1 MAEENTFNFENY
13 TQDQAIDFGNEQA
26 LQGDAQIFNQ
36 NEAQI
41 DPSAYFQEGN
51 TVLKETAGIEGVTVD
66 DNLFNQN
73 NTYQDNTMDTN
84 AIFGNTLKTGT
95 EVPEYFG
102 QGTTTTT
109 TNVTNI
115 DEGTN
120 FFGETTQTQV
130 PESNFDTNAYFSD
143 NNVDTNAIFQQSEPI
158 QTTTTTTTETN
169 TYFNQAQEIQPQFG
183 ETQVLP
189 TTETNQFTTQFID
202 SSPQDFGQI
211 QTTTTT
217 TAQPFEQNSY
227 EPYKAT
233 GAQENINAL
242 GYGTSE
248 AQTGFNI
255 KPANITPPPQPFF
268 PPVAPITQTKTTTT
282 KTFVQQNP
290 IPEPVFP
297 NTTQT
302 FETLDYEQY
311 PTTSVPKHQPQY
323 DTTQFQQ
330 FLDATPLTT
339 STFVTPTEPQY
350 SPESQQP
357 VTIQQTT
364 PTVVPQANIQ
374 ATYTAIPPPKPKITY
389 VQPTNVITQPTTT
402 VVPAQQTYVEP
413 TYTQVNEV
421 PVQTQ
426 YTQPGHIPGYQYINK
441 LVDEDFKRG
450 RPVYKETVIKQVTPT
465 LQTNG
470 QVNQYNA
477 PTYRV
482 GDVTPAIRNNIGLS
496 KLGYS
501 NSYNLGTTNVPT
513 LNNITPTITTPT
525 INVPNVNVPSINTPN
540 LNVPS
545 INTPNLNV
553 PNINVPSINTP
564 NLNVPNINVPTLNTP
579 NLNVPNIN
587 VPTLNTPNL
596 NVPNINVPTLNTPN
610 LKVPNLNVP
619 SINTPNLNVPN
630 LNVPS
635 INTPTLNT
643 PNLNV
648 PNINVPS
655 INTPTINTPSL
666 NVPNIN
672 VPSINTPTINTPN
685 LNVPNINVPSIN
697 TPNLNVPS
705 INTPNINT
713 NLGLDNL
720 GNALNNNINNLN
732 TNLTNNVN
740 NVVGNINSG
749 LDKMGKASSYNV
761 GANTITPLLNN
772 AGLQTANIAADNTR
786 LPQLKDFL

>member
-143 NNVDTNAIFQQSEPI
+143 NNVDTNAIFEQSSPI
-158 QTTTTTTTETN
+158 QTTTATTTTETN

-202 SSPQDFGQI
+202 SNPQDFGQI

-268 PPVAPITQTKTTTT
+268 PPVVPITQTKTTTT

-402 VVPAQQTYVEP
+402 VIPAQQTYVEP

-564 NLNVPNINVPTLNTP
+564 NLNVPNL
-579 NLNVPNIN
+579 
-587 VPTLNTPNL
+587 
-596 NVPNINVPTLNTPN
+596 NVPTLNTPN

-666 NVPNIN
+666 NVHNIN

-713 NLGLDNL
+713 NLGLDNV

-749 LDKMGKASSYNV
+749 LDKLGKASSYNV

-786 LPQLKDFL
+786 LPQLQDFL

>member
-130 PESNFDTNAYFSD
+130 PETNFDTNAYFSD

-158 QTTTTTTTETN
+158 QTTTTTTTETTN

-242 GYGTSE
+242 GYGTSD

-402 VVPAQQTYVEP
+402 VIPAQQTYVEP

-610 LKVPNLNVP
+610 L
-619 SINTPNLNVPN
+619 
-630 LNVPS
+630 
-635 INTPTLNT
+635 NT

>member
-130 PESNFDTNAYFSD
+130 PETNFDTNAYFSD
-143 NNVDTNAIFQQSEPI
+143 NNVDTNAIFEQSSPI
-158 QTTTTTTTETN
+158 QTTTATTTTETN

-202 SSPQDFGQI
+202 SNPQDFGQI

-297 NTTQT
+297 NTAQT

-402 VVPAQQTYVEP
+402 VIPAQQTYVEP

-553 PNINVPSINTP
+553 PNINVPSI
-564 NLNVPNINVPTLNTP
+564 
-579 NLNVPNIN
+579 
-587 VPTLNTPNL
+587 NTPNL

-786 LPQLKDFL
+786 LPQLQDFL

>member
-130 PESNFDTNAYFSD
+130 PETNFDTNAYFSD
-143 NNVDTNAIFQQSEPI
+143 TNVDTNAIFQQSEPI

-217 TAQPFEQNSY
+217 AQPFEQNSY

-268 PPVAPITQTKTTTT
+268 PPVVPITQTKTTTT

-297 NTTQT
+297 NTAQT

-402 VVPAQQTYVEP
+402 VIPAQQTYVEP

-564 NLNVPNINVPTLNTP
+564 NLKVPNINVPS
-579 NLNVPNIN
+579 I
-587 VPTLNTPNL
+587 NTPNL

-610 LKVPNLNVP
+610 LK
-619 SINTPNLNVPN
+619 VPN

>member
-26 LQGDAQIFNQ
+26 LQGDAQVFNQ

-41 DPSAYFQEGN
+41 DPSAYFQDGN

-130 PESNFDTNAYFSD
+130 PETNFDTNAYFSD

-158 QTTTTTTTETN
+158 QTTTATTTTETN

-248 AQTGFNI
+248 TQTGFNI

-268 PPVAPITQTKTTTT
+268 PPVVPITQTKTTTT

-402 VVPAQQTYVEP
+402 VIPAQQTYVEP

-579 NLNVPNIN
+579 NLNVPN
-587 VPTLNTPNL
+587 L
-596 NVPNINVPTLNTPN
+596 
-610 LKVPNLNVP
+610 
-619 SINTPNLNVPN
+619 
-630 LNVPS
+630 
-635 INTPTLNT
+635 
-643 PNLNV
+643 
-648 PNINVPS
+648 NVPS

>member
-51 TVLKETAGIEGVTVD
+51 TVLRETAGIEGVTVD

-130 PESNFDTNAYFSD
+130 PETNFDTNAYFSD
-143 NNVDTNAIFQQSEPI
+143 TNVDTNAIFQQSEPI

-202 SSPQDFGQI
+202 SNPQDFGQI

-339 STFVTPTEPQY
+339 STFVTPTEPTY
-350 SPESQQP
+350 SP
-357 VTIQQTT
+357 
-364 PTVVPQANIQ
+364 
-374 ATYTAIPPPKPKITY
+374 
-389 VQPTNVITQPTTT
+389 
-402 VVPAQQTYVEP
+402 
-413 TYTQVNEV
+413 
-421 PVQTQ
+421 
-426 YTQPGHIPGYQYINK
+426 
-441 LVDEDFKRG
+441 
-450 RPVYKETVIKQVTPT
+450 
-465 LQTNG
+465 
-470 QVNQYNA
+470 
-477 PTYRV
+477 
-482 GDVTPAIRNNIGLS
+482 
-496 KLGYS
+496 
-501 NSYNLGTTNVPT
+501 
-513 LNNITPTITTPT
+513 
-525 INVPNVNVPSINTPN
+525 
-540 LNVPS
+540 
-545 INTPNLNV
+545 
-553 PNINVPSINTP
+553 
-564 NLNVPNINVPTLNTP
+564 
-579 NLNVPNIN
+579 
-587 VPTLNTPNL
+587 
-596 NVPNINVPTLNTPN
+596 
-610 LKVPNLNVP
+610 
-619 SINTPNLNVPN
+619 
-630 LNVPS
+630 
-635 INTPTLNT
+635 
-643 PNLNV
+643 
-648 PNINVPS
+648 
-655 INTPTINTPSL
+655 
-666 NVPNIN
+666 
-672 VPSINTPTINTPN
+672 
-685 LNVPNINVPSIN
+685 
-697 TPNLNVPS
+697 
-705 INTPNINT
+705 
-713 NLGLDNL
+713 
-720 GNALNNNINNLN
+720 
-732 TNLTNNVN
+732 
-740 NVVGNINSG
+740 
-749 LDKMGKASSYNV
+749 
-761 GANTITPLLNN
+761 
-772 AGLQTANIAADNTR
+772 
-786 LPQLKDFL
+786 

>member
-130 PESNFDTNAYFSD
+130 PETNFDTNAYFSD

-202 SSPQDFGQI
+202 SNPQDFGQI

-297 NTTQT
+297 NTAQT

-402 VVPAQQTYVEP
+402 VIPAQQTYVEP

-596 NVPNINVPTLNTPN
+596 NVPN
-610 LKVPNLNVP
+610 
-619 SINTPNLNVPN
+619 

-643 PNLNV
+643 PN
-648 PNINVPS
+648 
-655 INTPTINTPSL
+655 L

-713 NLGLDNL
+713 NLGLDNV

>member
-13 TQDQAIDFGNEQA
+13 TQDQAIDFGNEQT
-26 LQGDAQIFNQ
+26 LQGDDQIFNQ

-66 DNLFNQN
+66 DKLFNQN

-130 PESNFDTNAYFSD
+130 PETNFDTNAYFSD

-211 QTTTTT
+211 QTTSTTT

-242 GYGTSE
+242 GYGTSD

-268 PPVAPITQTKTTTT
+268 PPVVPITQTKTTTT

-402 VVPAQQTYVEP
+402 VIPAQQTYVEP

-579 NLNVPNIN
+579 NLNVPN
-587 VPTLNTPNL
+587 L
-596 NVPNINVPTLNTPN
+596 NVPTLNTPN

-635 INTPTLNT
+635 INTPT
-643 PNLNV
+643 LNV

-761 GANTITPLLNN
+761 GANAITPLLNN

>member
-102 QGTTTTT
+102 QGTTITT

-130 PESNFDTNAYFSD
+130 PETNFDTNAYFSD

-158 QTTTTTTTETN
+158 QTTTTTTTETTN

-217 TAQPFEQNSY
+217 TTAQPFEQNSY

-242 GYGTSE
+242 GYGTSD

-268 PPVAPITQTKTTTT
+268 PPVVPITQTKTTTT

-402 VVPAQQTYVEP
+402 VIPAQQTYVEP

-579 NLNVPNIN
+579 NLNVPN
-587 VPTLNTPNL
+587 
-596 NVPNINVPTLNTPN
+596 
-610 LKVPNLNVP
+610 
-619 SINTPNLNVPN
+619 

>member
-13 TQDQAIDFGNEQA
+13 TQGQAIDFGNEQA

-130 PESNFDTNAYFSD
+130 PETNFDTNAYFSD

-158 QTTTTTTTETN
+158 QTTTTTTTETTN

-183 ETQVLP
+183 ETQILP

-202 SSPQDFGQI
+202 SNPQDFGQI

-242 GYGTSE
+242 GYGTSD

-297 NTTQT
+297 NTAQT

-374 ATYTAIPPPKPKITY
+374 ATYTAIPPPKPRITY

-402 VVPAQQTYVEP
+402 VIPAQQTYVEP

-482 GDVTPAIRNNIGLS
+482 GDVTPAIKNNIGLS

-596 NVPNINVPTLNTPN
+596 
-610 LKVPNLNVP
+610 K
-619 SINTPNLNVPN
+619 VPN

>member
-158 QTTTTTTTETN
+158 QTTTATTTTETN

-242 GYGTSE
+242 GYGTSD

-297 NTTQT
+297 NTAQT

-402 VVPAQQTYVEP
+402 VIPAQQTYVEP

-513 LNNITPTITTPT
+513 LNNITPTITTPS

-553 PNINVPSINTP
+553 PNINVPSI
-564 NLNVPNINVPTLNTP
+564 
-579 NLNVPNIN
+579 
-587 VPTLNTPNL
+587 NTPNL

-732 TNLTNNVN
+732 TNITNNVN

>member
-158 QTTTTTTTETN
+158 QTTTTTTETN

-242 GYGTSE
+242 GYGTSD

-282 KTFVQQNP
+282 KTFIFRCNS
-290 IPEPVFP
+290 F
-297 NTTQT
+297 NN
-302 FETLDYEQY
+302 FDFCNSNR
-311 PTTSVPKHQPQY
+311 TS
-323 DTTQFQQ
+323 
-330 FLDATPLTT
+330 
-339 STFVTPTEPQY
+339 
-350 SPESQQP
+350 
-357 VTIQQTT
+357 I
-364 PTVVPQANIQ
+364 
-374 ATYTAIPPPKPKITY
+374 
-389 VQPTNVITQPTTT
+389 
-402 VVPAQQTYVEP
+402 
-413 TYTQVNEV
+413 
-421 PVQTQ
+421 
-426 YTQPGHIPGYQYINK
+426 
-441 LVDEDFKRG
+441 
-450 RPVYKETVIKQVTPT
+450 
-465 LQTNG
+465 
-470 QVNQYNA
+470 
-477 PTYRV
+477 
-482 GDVTPAIRNNIGLS
+482 
-496 KLGYS
+496 
-501 NSYNLGTTNVPT
+501 
-513 LNNITPTITTPT
+513 
-525 INVPNVNVPSINTPN
+525 
-540 LNVPS
+540 
-545 INTPNLNV
+545 
-553 PNINVPSINTP
+553 
-564 NLNVPNINVPTLNTP
+564 
-579 NLNVPNIN
+579 
-587 VPTLNTPNL
+587 
-596 NVPNINVPTLNTPN
+596 
-610 LKVPNLNVP
+610 
-619 SINTPNLNVPN
+619 
-630 LNVPS
+630 
-635 INTPTLNT
+635 
-643 PNLNV
+643 
-648 PNINVPS
+648 
-655 INTPTINTPSL
+655 
-666 NVPNIN
+666 
-672 VPSINTPTINTPN
+672 
-685 LNVPNINVPSIN
+685 
-697 TPNLNVPS
+697 
-705 INTPNINT
+705 
-713 NLGLDNL
+713 
-720 GNALNNNINNLN
+720 
-732 TNLTNNVN
+732 
-740 NVVGNINSG
+740 
-749 LDKMGKASSYNV
+749 
-761 GANTITPLLNN
+761 
-772 AGLQTANIAADNTR
+772 
-786 LPQLKDFL
+786 

>member
-13 TQDQAIDFGNEQA
+13 TQDQAIDFGNDQA

-143 NNVDTNAIFQQSEPI
+143 NNVDTNAIFEQSSPI
-158 QTTTTTTTETN
+158 QTTTATTTTETN

-202 SSPQDFGQI
+202 SNPQDFGQI

-268 PPVAPITQTKTTTT
+268 PPVVPITQTKTTTT

-402 VVPAQQTYVEP
+402 VIPAQQTYVEP

-564 NLNVPNINVPTLNTP
+564 NLNVPNL
-579 NLNVPNIN
+579 
-587 VPTLNTPNL
+587 
-596 NVPNINVPTLNTPN
+596 NVPTLNTPN

-713 NLGLDNL
+713 NLGLDNV

-732 TNLTNNVN
+732 TNLTSNVN

-749 LDKMGKASSYNV
+749 LDKLGKASSYNV

-786 LPQLKDFL
+786 LPQLQDFL

>member
-13 TQDQAIDFGNEQA
+13 TQDQAIDFGKEQA

-130 PESNFDTNAYFSD
+130 PETNFDTNAYFSD

-158 QTTTTTTTETN
+158 QTTTTTTTETTN

-189 TTETNQFTTQFID
+189 TTETNQYTTQFID

-242 GYGTSE
+242 GYGTSD

-421 PVQTQ
+421 PVQTTQ

-587 VPTLNTPNL
+587 VP
-596 NVPNINVPTLNTPN
+596 
-610 LKVPNLNVP
+610 
-619 SINTPNLNVPN
+619 
-630 LNVPS
+630 
-635 INTPTLNT
+635 
-643 PNLNV
+643 
-648 PNINVPS
+648 S

-697 TPNLNVPS
+697 TPNLNAPS

>member
-13 TQDQAIDFGNEQA
+13 TQGQAIDFGNEQA

-143 NNVDTNAIFQQSEPI
+143 TNADTNAIFQQSEPI
-158 QTTTTTTTETN
+158 QTTTTTTTETTN

-268 PPVAPITQTKTTTT
+268 PPVVPITQTKTTTT

-402 VVPAQQTYVEP
+402 VIPAQQTYVEP

-596 NVPNINVPTLNTPN
+596 NVPN
-610 LKVPNLNVP
+610 
-619 SINTPNLNVPN
+619 

>member
-130 PESNFDTNAYFSD
+130 PETNFDTNAYFSD

-297 NTTQT
+297 NTAQT

-402 VVPAQQTYVEP
+402 VIPAQQTYVEP

-587 VPTLNTPNL
+587 VP
-596 NVPNINVPTLNTPN
+596 
-610 LKVPNLNVP
+610 

>member
-130 PESNFDTNAYFSD
+130 PETNFDTNAYFSD
-143 NNVDTNAIFQQSEPI
+143 NNVDTNAFEQSSPI
-158 QTTTTTTTETN
+158 QTTTATTTTETN

-242 GYGTSE
+242 GYGTSD

-402 VVPAQQTYVEP
+402 VIPAQQTYVEP

-525 INVPNVNVPSINTPN
+525 INVPNVNVPSINN
-540 LNVPS
+540 
-545 INTPNLNV
+545 
-553 PNINVPSINTP
+553 
-564 NLNVPNINVPTLNTP
+564 
-579 NLNVPNIN
+579 
-587 VPTLNTPNL
+587 
-596 NVPNINVPTLNTPN
+596 
-610 LKVPNLNVP
+610 
-619 SINTPNLNVPN
+619 PN

>member
-158 QTTTTTTTETN
+158 QTTTATTTTETN

-202 SSPQDFGQI
+202 SNPQDFGQI

-248 AQTGFNI
+248 TQTGFNI

-402 VVPAQQTYVEP
+402 VIPAQQTYVEP

-596 NVPNINVPTLNTPN
+596 
-610 LKVPNLNVP
+610 K
-619 SINTPNLNVPN
+619 VPN